1 MPQAEPSS
9 PKAPERKSPLASLPT
24 ALTAVAGLI
33 AALATMLTALHN
45 TGVLRPATPTA
56 APPAVVSPAA
66 TEPPPTMAAMVTPTA
81 TATRPP
87 QTVTEGFG
95 QGCGGWASHVSDEA
109 QLGCAGEEYRIA
121 VHEIGSD
128 WHVTS
133 PWERRPVDLVAEVDA
148 RRVEGLDDNV
158 YGLILRVQPNEDDFY
173 LFAVSSDGQ
182 YSVQIR
188 QGGAWQVLQDWEVA
202 SAVRGGDQ
210 SNHLRV
216 ECLGPQMRFWVN
228 EQPVADV
235 QDSTFA
241 SGSVGLLAGAGPT
254 QDSAVVHF
262 DNLRL
267 LVVSE

>member
-1 MPQAEPSS
+1 MARPSV
-9 PKAPERKSPLASLPT
+9 RHRRPLGVPGPDEIAILGKEVPSLRR
-24 ALTAVAGLI
+24 
-33 AALATMLTALHN
+33 
-45 TGVLRPATPTA
+45 GV
-56 APPAVVSPAA
+56 
-66 TEPPPTMAAMVTPTA
+66 
-81 TATRPP
+81 
-87 QTVTEGFG
+87 
-95 QGCGGWASHVSDEA
+95 GCH
-109 QLGCAGEEYRIA
+109 LCAGTGYRGRIA

-241 SGSVGLLAGAGPT
+241 SR
-254 QDSAVVHF
+254 
-262 DNLRL
+262 LR
-267 LVVSE
+267 SSGRSSCGKRSGRN